1 MNYKMLAVGNGTY
14 AFAERVAVITKFE
27 SARIKK
33 EVAGLR
39 EGDNSSKLIDASKH
53 KTVKSVIVL
62 ENGTH
67 ILSNLSPETL
77 VKRLMLT
84 VRRYLTSLV
93 PGSAMGHCIL

>member
-1 MNYKMLAVGNGTY
+1 MNYKMLAIGNGTY
-14 AFAERVAVITKFE
+14 AFAEKVAVITKFE

-77 VKRLMLT
+77 VKRLADL
-84 VRRYLTSLV
+84 S
-93 PGSAMGHCIL
+93 GGENE